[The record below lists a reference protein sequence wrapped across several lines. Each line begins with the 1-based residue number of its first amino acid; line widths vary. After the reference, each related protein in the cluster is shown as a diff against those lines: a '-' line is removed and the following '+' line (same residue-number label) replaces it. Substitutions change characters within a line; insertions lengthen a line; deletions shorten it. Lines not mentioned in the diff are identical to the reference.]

1 MYIPKHY
8 EATDRFKL
16 YEFIK
21 TNGFGILF
29 SHTGPEPMAT
39 HLPFVF
45 GENGAEQG
53 IILGH
58 MAKANRQRRYADGR
72 QELVVFYGPHL
83 RVSNSVPG
91 RRYRA
96 NLELRCSPCHRS
108 LQGGGRLVGIGRER
122 RAAHRSTRGIPARA
136 MAAGLRHRLLG
147 PNAQAHRCLRDRD
160 NLVTG

>member
-8 EATDRFKL
+8 EVTDRFKL
-16 YEFIK
+16 YEFVK

-53 IILGH
+53 IILRH
-58 MAKANRQRRYADGR
+58 MAKANRQWRYADGR
-72 QELVVFYGPHL
+72 QVLVVFHGPHL
-83 RVSNSVPG
+83 RVSNLVPG

-96 NLELRCSPCHRS
+96 HLELRCSPCHRS
-108 LQGGGRLVGIGRER
+108 LQGGGSLIGIGRER
-122 RAAHRSTRGIPARA
+122 RAVHR
-136 MAAGLRHRLLG
+136 
-147 PNAQAHRCLRDRD
+147 
-160 NLVTG
+160 